1 MLLQTCCQGIQLSK
15 FAMCLEIKLVI
26 LSLKGGTYVAN
37 LRSFLMYS
45 ELLPLNSIFYLY
57 GFVFIIIVLPE
68 Q

>member
-15 FAMCLEIKLVI
+15 FAMCLKIKFVI

-57 GFVFIIIVLPE
+57 GFVFIINGLPE